1 MRKMSTTLAYFH
13 RYGLLPAWCFDVISN
28 AAQTFC
34 YEKDAEDGTHVYIV
48 IKFFFWSH
56 IWMLGTLSEK
66 NGIMWGKFPKE
77 GGGVWPKPTPYFSLF
92 FPIQGLIKWQKKRR
106 KKCENSQT
114 GGRGSATWEFFP
126 HNPFLTTT
134 LILIKRNVMVELF
147 ILGKDG
153 HQVIWCN

>member
-1 MRKMSTTLAYFH
+1 M
-13 RYGLLPAWCFDVISN
+13 
-28 AAQTFC
+28 
-34 YEKDAEDGTHVYIV
+34 
-48 IKFFFWSH
+48 
-56 IWMLGTLSEK
+56 
-66 NGIMWGKFPKE
+66 GKIPK
-77 GGGVWPKPTPYFSLF
+77 GGGGANPNPLHFFLCF
-92 FPIQGLIKWQKKRR
+92 FPIQGLIKWQKNG

-153 HQVIWCN
+153 HQVIWCNLVSIFVICADRIPGVLAILRSKGHQESGGVTKSVHR